1 MEKELTVLAVIE
13 KENMYSTNDFGTSNI
28 ILSDTLFKELYPDYE
43 QRISNIE
50 IWTEKEITKEQH
62 QQLNTLMGKE
72 HSTQLNLDSRY
83 DTRE

>member
-50 IWTEKEITKEQH
+50 IWTEK
-62 QQLNTLMGKE
+62 
-72 HSTQLNLDSRY
+72 
-83 DTRE
+83 